1 MIVEMMLQVSQGQCL
16 EIGDPF
22 PRPNAFFH
30 LGRRSTGEKISCAI
44 IPIFLSFSL
53 LASVSP
59 LSNPLLSYPP
69 SLARL

>member
-44 IPIFLSFSL
+44 IPLSWKFFSL
-53 LASVSP
+53 
-59 LSNPLLSYPP
+59 
-69 SLARL
+69 SLCRHL